1 METKRIVIRAD
12 GNQQIA
18 MGHVMRCLSIA
29 DELRESGAEV
39 IFVTAGNETEE
50 LIRGRGF
57 ENYVLHSD
65 FDRMEQELPVLLDF
79 LKEYRPDLILTDSY
93 YVTGAY
99 MEALRRICKT
109 AYIDDLGQPVY
120 PVDILINYNIYG
132 SELPYQ
138 KYYEEKGISLPER
151 ILTGCTYA
159 PLRAEF
165 RQGRRSRI
173 QERVT
178 DILITTGGGD
188 KENTSGKLCR
198 KLLAERK
205 EGHHAGI
212 RYHVICGPFAQNRQE
227 LMEIASVDD
236 AFVIRGFVT
245 NMSEFLIDF
254 DLAVS
259 AGGSTMYELCS
270 MGLPTVCFTF
280 ADNQR
285 LQAECFDRTT
295 EVKNAGSMA
304 DRPEETVDRIA
315 ERLTQLEQDNAL
327 RQTVREQM
335 LGLVDGRGAIRI
347 AEALSL

>member
-1 METKRIVIRAD
+1 MGMKRIVIRAD

-29 DELRESGAEV
+29 DELRQMGADV
-39 IFVTAGNETEE
+39 IFVTAGDETEE
-50 LIRGRGF
+50 LIRSRGF
-57 ENYVLHSD
+57 ENHVLHSD
-65 FDRMEQELPVLLDF
+65 FAHMEQELPSLLDF
-79 LKEYRPDLILTDSY
+79 LKGYQPDLILADSY
-93 YVTGAY
+93 YVTDNY
-99 MEALRRICKT
+99 MNALRGVSKT
-109 AYIDDLGQPVY
+109 AYIDDLGRPVY

-132 SELPYQ
+132 SELPYE
-138 KYYEEKGISLPER
+138 KYYEEKEIPLPER
-151 ILTGCTYA
+151 ILTGCCYA

-188 KENTSGKLCR
+188 KEDTSGRLCR
-198 KLLAERK
+198 KLLAERRR
-205 EGHHAGI
+205 GSHAGV
-212 RYHVICGPFAQNRQE
+212 RYHVICGPFAQNRRE
-227 LMEIASVDD
+227 LMEIAAEDD
-236 AFVIRGFVT
+236 AFVIHNFVT

-285 LQAECFDRTT
+285 QQAECFDRTT
-295 EVKNAGSMA
+295 EVKNAGSMT
-304 DRPEETVDRIA
+304 DRPEETVDRIT
-315 ERLTQLEQDNAL
+315 ERLTQLEHDSAL

-335 LGLVDGRGAIRI
+335 LTLVDGRGAIRI
-347 AEALSL
+347 AEALLL

>member
-1 METKRIVIRAD
+1 MGKKRIVIRAD
-12 GNQQIA
+12 GNRQIA

-29 DELRESGAEV
+29 DELQARGADV

-50 LIRGRGF
+50 LIRSRGF
-57 ENYVLHSD
+57 ENHVLHSD
-65 FDRMEQELPVLLDF
+65 FAQMEQEWPIFLDF
-79 LKEYRPDLILTDSY
+79 LKQYEPDLILTDSY

-99 MEALRRICKT
+99 MVALRQISKT

-120 PVDILINYNIYG
+120 PVDILIDYNIYG
-132 SELPYQ
+132 SELPYE
-138 KYYEEKGISLPER
+138 KYYTEKGIPLPER
-151 ILTGCTYA
+151 ILTGCSYA

-165 RQGRRSRI
+165 RQGRRSRV
-173 QERVT
+173 QECVT
-178 DILITTGGGD
+178 DVLITTGGGD
-188 KENTSGKLCR
+188 KADTAGRLCR
-198 KLLAERK
+198 KLLEERK
-205 EGHHAGI
+205 KGSHAGI

-227 LMEIASVDD
+227 LMEIAMEDD
-236 AFVIRGFVT
+236 AFVIHDFVT
-245 NMSEFLIDF
+245 NMSEFLINY

-295 EVKNAGSMA
+295 EVKNAGNMM
-304 DRPEETVDRIA
+304 DRPAETIDRIA
-315 ERLTQLEQDNAL
+315 ERLTQLEHDSIL

-347 AEALSL
+347 AEALL

>member
-1 METKRIVIRAD
+1 MGTKRIVIRAD
-12 GNQQIA
+12 GNRQIA

-29 DELRESGAEV
+29 DELRERGADV
-39 IFVTAGNETEE
+39 IFVTAGDETGE
-50 LIRGRGF
+50 LIRTRGY
-57 ENYVLHSD
+57 EDHVLHSD
-65 FDRMEQELPVLLDF
+65 FAQMEQELPVLLDF

-93 YVTGAY
+93 YVTDAY
-99 MEALRRICKT
+99 MEALRQICKT

-120 PVDILINYNIYG
+120 PVDLLINYNIYG
-132 SELPYQ
+132 SELPYEN
-138 KYYEEKGISLPER
+138 YYEEKGIPLPER

-173 QERVT
+173 QKRVT
-178 DILITTGGGD
+178 DVLITTGGGD
-188 KENTSGKLCR
+188 KANTSGRLCR

-205 EGHHAGI
+205 RGSHAGI

-227 LMEIASVDD
+227 LIEIASVDD
-236 AFVIRGFVT
+236 AFVICDFVT
-245 NMSEFLIDF
+245 NMSEFLANY

-295 EVKNAGSMA
+295 EVKNAGNMT
-304 DRPEETVDRIA
+304 DHPEETIDRIA
-315 ERLTQLEQDNAL
+315 ERLTQLEQDSAL

-347 AEALSL
+347 AEALLL

>member
-29 DELRESGAEV
+29 DELCQMGADV
-39 IFVTAGNETEE
+39 IFVTAGNQTEE
-50 LIRGRGF
+50 LIRDRGF
-57 ENYVLHSD
+57 ENHVLHSD
-65 FDRMEQELPVLLDF
+65 FDRMEQELPALLKF
-79 LKEYRPDLILTDSY
+79 LKEYQPDLILTDSY
-93 YVTGAY
+93 YVTDAY
-99 MEALRRICKT
+99 MEALRQICKT

-120 PVDILINYNIYG
+120 PVDVLINYNIYG
-132 SELPYQ
+132 SELPYE
-138 KYYEEKGISLPER
+138 KYYEEKGIPLPER
-151 ILTGCTYA
+151 ILTGCIYA

-173 QERVT
+173 RECVT
-178 DILITTGGGD
+178 DVLITTGGGD
-188 KENTSGKLCR
+188 KADTSGRLCR

-205 EGHHAGI
+205 RGQHAGI

-227 LMEIASVDD
+227 LMEIAAEDD
-236 AFVIRGFVT
+236 AFVIHGFMT
-245 NMSEFLIDF
+245 KMSEFLTNY

-285 LQAECFDRTT
+285 LQAEWFDRTT
-295 EVKNAGSMA
+295 EVKNAGSMT
-304 DRPEETVDRIA
+304 DRPAETIDRIA
-315 ERLTQLEQDNAL
+315 ERLTQLEQDDVL

-335 LGLVDGRGAIRI
+335 LRLVDGRGAIRI
-347 AEALSL
+347 AEALLL

>member
-1 METKRIVIRAD
+1 MGKKRIVIRAD
-12 GNQQIA
+12 GNRQIA

-29 DELRESGAEV
+29 DELQARGADV

-50 LIRGRGF
+50 LIQNRGF
-57 ENYVLHSD
+57 ENHVLHSD
-65 FDRMEQELPVLLDF
+65 FAQMEQELPIFLDF
-79 LKEYRPDLILTDSY
+79 LKECEPDLILTDSY

-99 MEALRRICKT
+99 MEALRQISKT

-120 PVDILINYNIYG
+120 PVDILIDYNIYG
-132 SELPYQ
+132 SELPYE
-138 KYYEEKGISLPER
+138 KYYTEKGIPLPER
-151 ILTGCTYA
+151 ILTGCSYA

-173 QERVT
+173 QECVT
-178 DILITTGGGD
+178 DVLITTGGGD
-188 KENTSGKLCR
+188 KADTAGRLCR
-198 KLLAERK
+198 KLLEERK
-205 EGHHAGI
+205 KGSHAGI

-227 LMEIASVDD
+227 LMEIAMEDD
-236 AFVIRGFVT
+236 AFVIHDFVT
-245 NMSEFLIDF
+245 NMSEFLINY

-270 MGLPTVCFTF
+270 MGLPTGCFTF
-280 ADNQR
+280 AGNQR
-285 LQAECFDRTT
+285 LQAECFDRIT

-315 ERLTQLEQDNAL
+315 ERLTQLEHDSIL

-335 LGLVDGRGAIRI
+335 LGLVDGQGAIRI
-347 AEALSL
+347 AEAPI

>member
-1 METKRIVIRAD
+1 MGMKRIVIRAD

-29 DELRESGAEV
+29 DELRQMGTDV

-50 LIRGRGF
+50 LICGRGF
-57 ENYVLHSD
+57 KNHVLYSD
-65 FDRMEQELPVLLDF
+65 FAHMEQELPSLLKF
-79 LKEYRPDLILTDSY
+79 LKKYQPDLILTDSY
-93 YVTGAY
+93 YVTDIY
-99 MEALRRICKT
+99 MNALRKVSKT

-132 SELPYQ
+132 SELPYE
-138 KYYEEKGISLPER
+138 KYYEERGIPLPER
-151 ILTGCTYA
+151 ILTGCGYA

-173 QERVT
+173 QEYVA
-178 DILITTGGGD
+178 DVLITTGGGD
-188 KENTSGKLCR
+188 KADTAGRLCR

-205 EGHHAGI
+205 EGQHEEI

-227 LMEIASVDD
+227 LMEIAAADD
-236 AFVIRGFVT
+236 AFVIHDFVT
-245 NMSEFLIDF
+245 NMSEFLTDF
-254 DLAVS
+254 DVAVS

-285 LQAECFDRTT
+285 QQAECFDRTT
-295 EVKNAGSMA
+295 KVKNAGSMT
-304 DRPEETVDRIA
+304 DRPEETIDRIA
-315 ERLTQLEQDNAL
+315 ERLTQLEHDSAL
-327 RQTVREQM
+327 RQTIREQM
-335 LGLVDGRGAIRI
+335 LGLVDGQGAIRI
-347 AEALSL
+347 AEALMQ

>member
-1 METKRIVIRAD
+1 MGMKRIVIRAD

-29 DELRESGAEV
+29 DELRQMGADV
-39 IFVTAGNETEE
+39 IFVTAGDETEE
-50 LIRGRGF
+50 LIRSRGF
-57 ENYVLHSD
+57 ENHVLHSD
-65 FDRMEQELPVLLDF
+65 FAHMEQELPSLLNF
-79 LKEYRPDLILTDSY
+79 LKGYQPDLILADSY
-93 YVTGAY
+93 YVTDNY
-99 MEALRRICKT
+99 MNALRKVSKT

-120 PVDILINYNIYG
+120 SVDILINYNIYG
-132 SELPYQ
+132 SELPYE
-138 KYYEEKGISLPER
+138 KYYEEKEIPLPER
-151 ILTGCTYA
+151 ILTGCGYA

-188 KENTSGKLCR
+188 KEDTSGRLCR

-205 EGHHAGI
+205 EGQHAGM

-227 LMEIASVDD
+227 LLEIAAEDD
-236 AFVIRGFVT
+236 AFVIRDFVT
-245 NMSEFLIDF
+245 NMSEFLMDF

-285 LQAECFDRTT
+285 QQAECFDRTT

-304 DRPEETVDRIA
+304 DQAEETVDRIT
-315 ERLTQLEQDNAL
+315 ERLTQLEHDSAL

-335 LGLVDGRGAIRI
+335 LTLVDGRGAIRI
-347 AEALSL
+347 AEALI